1 MKSLVIRALLTAV
14 LYKRDTLGAQMSVVN
29 VTMGELHEKLAK
41 CIAGERVLIEHDG
54 NRFSARIQHVG
65 MTGVKVIP
73 ETLIKNSTGDPG
85 DVEGV
90 TVPYDEIW
98 ELEVKGVVY
107 SRLPN

>member
-1 MKSLVIRALLTAV
+1 
-14 LYKRDTLGAQMSVVN
+14 MSVVH
-29 VTMGELHEKLAK
+29 VSEEELHEKLSK
-41 CIAGERVLIEHDG
+41 CIAGERLLIEHEG

-73 ETLIKNSTGDPG
+73 ETQIKNSHKEPG

-90 TVPYDEIW
+90 TVPYEEIL

-107 SRLPN
+107 SRLTD